1 MAESPSAERR
11 PSHPGRGHSRV
22 SALTPRQREVLALMA
37 EGRSNASIAG
47 ALFLS
52 QKAVVQHTSNI
63 YDALGIPLDA
73 HGHRRV
79 LAVIDYLSTAEGE
92 APPAARASGRRGVSS
107 PSGTVDANG

>member
-1 MAESPSAERR
+1 MSTRD
-11 PSHPGRGHSRV
+11 GRTAAIR
-22 SALTPRQREVLALMA
+22 ALTPRQREVLALMA
-37 EGRSNASIAG
+37 EGRSNASIAD

-79 LAVIDYLSTAEGE
+79 LAVIDYLSAAAGD
-92 APPAARASGRRGVSS
+92 ASPAASPQGRAAVSAPIGTRAADGRATRR
-107 PSGTVDANG
+107 

>member
-1 MAESPSAERR
+1 MTTR
-11 PSHPGRGHSRV
+11 HGRTAAIGT
-22 SALTPRQREVLALMA
+22 LTPRQREVLALMA
-37 EGRSNASIAG
+37 EGRSNASIAD

-79 LAVIDYLSTAEGE
+79 LAVIDYLSATADDASP
-92 APPAARASGRRGVSS
+92 APAPHVRGAVSAPIRRL
-107 PSGTVDANG
+107 DAGG